1 MSSILKSISNNLCKL
16 SGEDFAIIQKC
27 SKKIRIHF
35 TWIGFFVLLILICCF
50 ISAFYFTEHLF
61 HSEILDVLVGF
72 IWGYIVTNMYVLLLY
87 TITPT
92 LLPTKSKNKKKL
104 FVAQKF
110 NFSLSMI
117 IRVVMMLLLAIVTA
131 QPLSVMILNPETKEL
146 ANAIKFL
153 LANNPFASVITLVL
167 IFIFLFPIYM
177 KYRIRK
183 LDEFYKT
190 KGEITKRFV
199 EDDYKDFKNS
209 YKTIIETQII
219 KYNKSSW
226 SNLMPLLISL
236 EKHNSHS
243 YQFHFD
249 EISKELI
256 NEKIDKYE
264 YWADPPYRTVQK
276 SRIKHIFSEQDLLNH
291 IYPETD

>member
-35 TWIGFFVLLILICCF
+35 TWIGVFVLFILTSCF
-50 ISAFYFTEHLF
+50 LSAFYFTEHLF
-61 HSEILDVLVGF
+61 HSKILDILVGF
-72 IWGYIVTNMYVLLLY
+72 VWGYIVTNMYVLLLY

-92 LLPTKSKNKKKL
+92 LLPTKSKNKNKL
-104 FVAQKF
+104 LAAQRF

-131 QPLSVMILNPETKEL
+131 QPLSVMLLNPETNKL
-146 ANAIKFL
+146 ANSIKIL
-153 LANNPFASVITLVL
+153 LTNNPFASVITLIL
-167 IFIFLFPIYM
+167 ITIFLLPIYM

-190 KGEITKRFV
+190 KREITKRFI
-199 EDDYKDFKNS
+199 EADYKHFKNS
-209 YKTIIETQII
+209 YKAIIEAQII
-219 KYNKSSW
+219 KYNKSTW

-236 EKHNSHS
+236 EKNNNNSHRL
-243 YQFHFD
+243 HFD

-256 NEKIDKYE
+256 NEKIEKYE

-276 SRIKHIFSEQDLLNH
+276 SKTKNILSEEDLLNH